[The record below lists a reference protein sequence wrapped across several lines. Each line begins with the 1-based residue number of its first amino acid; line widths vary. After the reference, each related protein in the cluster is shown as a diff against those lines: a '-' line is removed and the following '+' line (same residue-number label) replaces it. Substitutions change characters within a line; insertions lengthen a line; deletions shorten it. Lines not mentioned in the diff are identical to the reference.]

1 MGSDGEGERSCASV
15 RWLNRGTHG
24 RSGSSLHSPGQETLE
39 TRLFDLEKLPHEEI
53 DFSSVRVVLGKYAED
68 VRRGRYSFHHGVIEK
83 EAGVAASSPRFK
95 LAQYTG
101 LPTEHK
107 L

>member
-1 MGSDGEGERSCASV
+1 M
-15 RWLNRGTHG
+15 
-24 RSGSSLHSPGQETLE
+24 
-39 TRLFDLEKLPHEEI
+39 
-53 DFSSVRVVLGKYAED
+53 GKYAED